1 MSLGYEILVATILAR
16 IISGTFN
23 FVVNKLWVFSSESK
37 TRDESVKYIVLFISI
52 MLCSYLGVIL
62 LSLLAIPIILIKI
75 IVDGSLFILSYQI
88 QSRFIFSN
96 GRN

>member
-37 TRDESVKYIVLFISI
+37 TMDESLKYIVLFISI
-52 MLCSYLGVIL
+52 MLCSYLGVTL
-62 LSLLAIPIILIKI
+62 LSFLAIPI
-75 IVDGSLFILSYQI
+75 F
-88 QSRFIFSN
+88 
-96 GRN
+96 